1 MLIELAG
8 VARSFPT
15 DGNGR
20 VQALADVTL
29 TVAAGEFVCVTGPSG
44 CGKSTLLHILG
55 CLDRPSEGVYRV
67 AGEDVAGLDADGL
80 ARLRGDVFG
89 FVFQGFHLLPELSA
103 RDNARLPASYAGLS
117 RRAGEA
123 RADELLER
131 LGVGGRA
138 RHRPDALSGGERQR
152 TAIARA
158 LMNNPRVLLAD
169 EPTGA
174 LDSAQGAAV
183 LAALRELAGRG
194 HAVVVATHDRTV
206 AEAADR
212 RVELRDGRVV
222 ADSGPAAQAPDGAA
236 AAEGPTPPE
245 SRRQRRMWASARSA
259 AASAFAALRARPLPT
274 GLALLGVAL
283 GGWGVVT
290 TLGLAAGVFDESR
303 AIFGN
308 MGADE
313 IDVGVGL
320 QFAPTVEDLEALRAL
335 PNIRHVNLST
345 SKRLEVRRDNHVA
358 AEVWVS
364 GEQGFQLPQYQFLE
378 HRIERGRFLTPADDA
393 AGARVAVLN
402 DALWRRLFPEGGQA
416 VGDQVLIAGQ
426 PFVVKGVFGRHP
438 ILQRAMREQGFDP
451 TLRAIVP
458 FATMRALFTGDAF
471 GRGSGGQ
478 VRVED
483 ADRVWE
489 TAEAIRDLLIRRR
502 GAAAEEALVLPM
514 AMMLTSRDLARTRVA
529 VLGGLAAVTLLAA
542 GFGVMAVML
551 ASVSRRRRE
560 IGLRLAVG
568 ARRRDILWQFLIE
581 AAALT
586 AGGAL
591 AGAALGFA
599 TGAVVAQAADAVV
612 GYDAWFAPAAVGCAV
627 AVGLAFGVLPAR
639 RAAAVDPVAALAA
652 E

>member
-15 DGNGR
+15 DGNGH
-20 VQALADVTL
+20 VQALVDVTL

-80 ARLRGDVFG
+80 ARLRGDAFG

-103 RDNARLPASYAGLS
+103 RDNARLPASYAGRS
-117 RRAGEA
+117 RREGEA

-152 TAIARA
+152 VAIARA
-158 LMNNPRVLLAD
+158 LMNNPRMLLAD

-174 LDSAQGAAV
+174 LDLAQGAAV

-212 RVELRDGRVV
+212 RIELRDGRVV
-222 ADSGPAAQAPDGAA
+222 ADSGAAAP
-236 AAEGPTPPE
+236 AAEGPTPVSEP
-245 SRRQRRMWASARSA
+245 RRRRTWASARSA
-259 AASAFAALRARPLPT
+259 AASAFGALRARPLPT

-283 GGWGVVT
+283 GAWGVVT

-303 AIFGN
+303 AMFGN

-313 IDVGVGL
+313 ISVGVSRE
-320 QFAPTVEDLEALRAL
+320 FAPTVEDLEALRAL

-345 SKRLEVRRDNHVA
+345 FKRLEVRRDNHVA

-364 GEQGFQLPQYQFLE
+364 GEQGFQLPQYQYLE

-416 VGDQVLIAGQ
+416 VGDQVLVAGQ
-426 PFVVKGVFGRHP
+426 PFVVKGVFARHP

-451 TLRAIVP
+451 VLRAIVP
-458 FATMRALFTGDAF
+458 FATMRALITGDAF
-471 GRGSGGQ
+471 GLGSGGR

-502 GAAAEEALVLPM
+502 GAPAERALVSPVVQYTL
-514 AMMLTSRDLARTRVA
+514 ARDLARTRVA

-599 TGAVVAQAADAVV
+599 TGALVAQAADAVV

-639 RAAAVDPVAALAA
+639 RAAAVDPVAALAT